1 MTATSTFLC
10 EIAYDDLLDVNIFIE
25 ITPDGNEIRI
35 GINNEYGA
43 YAPTDDNVNA
53 TTYDNWQG
61 QKYSS
66 GDAGFG
72 ITSVNMMLSN
82 GGDIIAPID
91 ADEVDWSQIY
101 GVSTGC
107 ASDVDGD
114 GIPNSLDTDS
124 DGDDCYDAN
133 EAGFTDANEDGMV
146 DGTGIDADGLVTGGD
161 GYGTPEDTDNSDTA
175 DHLEYGVAECL
186 PDTDND
192 GVYDPRDLDDDNDGI
207 LDTVECNC
215 TDTNVKAPYSAGGF
229 TLEGPAANQTGTNL
243 FDAAGQHGWLS
254 IDEPLGAGQRLVL
267 SGAFLADVA
276 DAMGDQSIVIIGL
289 KDGAWANT
297 IGNAIPFGMEGGMM
311 INIYRVSSTN
321 FLMYGNNLATSTT
334 TTQVIGTH
342 LYNASQF
349 LNYNAFI
356 EVTSDGNNIRVG
368 HALTNTHDAT
378 TETYADWG
386 SSIKL
391 ESGDQGFGI
400 TELDV
405 MVKSF
410 PLSVDAGT
418 TDANDIDW
426 EQLTYYGPILL
437 DTDKDG
443 IFNHLDLDSDADGC
457 PDAIEAAVPTVLKSS
472 GGKRHRWYYRQHR

>member
-1 MTATSTFLC
+1 
-10 EIAYDDLLDVNIFIE
+10 
-25 ITPDGNEIRI
+25 
-35 GINNEYGA
+35 
-43 YAPTDDNVNA
+43 
-53 TTYDNWQG
+53 
-61 QKYSS
+61 
-66 GDAGFG
+66 
-72 ITSVNMMLSN
+72 
-82 GGDIIAPID
+82 
-91 ADEVDWSQIY
+91 
-101 GVSTGC
+101 
-107 ASDVDGD
+107 
-114 GIPNSLDTDS
+114 
-124 DGDDCYDAN
+124 
-133 EAGFTDANEDGMV
+133 MV

-276 DAMGDQSIVIIGL
+276 DAMGDQSIVFIGL

-321 FLMYGNNLATSTT
+321 FLMYGNNIATSTT

-457 PDAIEAAVPTVLKSS
+457 PDAIEAAVPAILQSSGVNSEQMVLQTTPIMLLLIQPQTQTLLESTVLLTV
-472 GGKRHRWYYRQHR
+472 

>member
-1 MTATSTFLC
+1 
-10 EIAYDDLLDVNIFIE
+10 
-25 ITPDGNEIRI
+25 
-35 GINNEYGA
+35 
-43 YAPTDDNVNA
+43 
-53 TTYDNWQG
+53 
-61 QKYSS
+61 
-66 GDAGFG
+66 
-72 ITSVNMMLSN
+72 
-82 GGDIIAPID
+82 
-91 ADEVDWSQIY
+91 
-101 GVSTGC
+101 
-107 ASDVDGD
+107 
-114 GIPNSLDTDS
+114 
-124 DGDDCYDAN
+124 
-133 EAGFTDANEDGMV
+133 
-146 DGTGIDADGLVTGGD
+146 
-161 GYGTPEDTDNSDTA
+161 
-175 DHLEYGVAECL
+175 
-186 PDTDND
+186 
-192 GVYDPRDLDDDNDGI
+192 
-207 LDTVECNC
+207 
-215 TDTNVKAPYSAGGF
+215 
-229 TLEGPAANQTGTNL
+229 
-243 FDAAGQHGWLS
+243 
-254 IDEPLGAGQRLVL
+254 
-267 SGAFLADVA
+267 
-276 DAMGDQSIVIIGL
+276 
-289 KDGAWANT
+289 
-297 IGNAIPFGMEGGMM
+297 MM

-443 IFNHLDLDSDADGC
+443 IFNHLDLDSDG
-457 PDAIEAAVPTVLKSS
+457 
-472 GGKRHRWYYRQHR
+472 